1 MSQIETSQSDT
12 RATIAAVIITKNEQD
27 TLRDCLES
35 LRWVDEIIIVDSG
48 STDGT
53 EAIAREYTEHFYV
66 NADWPGFGKQ
76 KQLAQS
82 YATCDWILAVDADER
97 IDQTLRDSILAMLA
111 NPPQNTVYNLNELTW
126 VFGRFLKHSGWYYR
140 HVRLYPNQL
149 TGYNDN
155 LVHESVI
162 IPPGCQVAEL
172 DGDILHYSYQNLN
185 HYLVKSAG
193 YAKAWADQRQARGK
207 KATLG
212 QGIVHAFGCFVK
224 MYLLKRGFLDGKQ
237 GFLIALLS
245 AHSTFVKYADLWARD
260 NDPHYKR

>member
-1 MSQIETSQSDT
+1 MNQASQN

-27 TLRDCLES
+27 SLRDCLES

-48 STDGT
+48 STDST

-66 NADWPGFGKQ
+66 NAEWPGFGKQ

-82 YATCDWILAVDADER
+82 YATSDWILAVDADER
-97 IDQTLRDSILAMLA
+97 IDDTLRENILAMLE
-111 NPPQNTVYNLNELTW
+111 NPPENTVYNLNELTW

-140 HVRLYPNQL
+140 HVRLYPNKL
-149 TGYNDN
+149 TKYNDN

-162 IPPGCQVAEL
+162 IPQGCQVAEL

-207 KATLG
+207 KASLS
-212 QGIVHAFGCFVK
+212 QGMIHALGCFLK

-237 GFLIALLS
+237 GFLIAVLS

-260 NDPHYKR
+260 NDPHYKK

>member
-1 MSQIETSQSDT
+1 MNQTSQK
-12 RATIAAVIITKNEQD
+12 RASIAAVIITKNEQD
-27 TLRDCLES
+27 SLRDCLES

-48 STDGT
+48 STDNT
-53 EAIAREYTEHFYV
+53 ETIAKEYTEHFYV
-66 NADWPGFGKQ
+66 NAEWPGFGKQ

-82 YATCDWILAVDADER
+82 YATSDWILAVDADER
-97 IDQTLRDSILAMLA
+97 IDDTLRENILTMLVS
-111 NPPQNTVYNLNELTW
+111 PPENTIYNLNELTW

-140 HVRLYPNQL
+140 HVRLYPNKL
-149 TGYNDN
+149 TQYNDN

-162 IPPGCQVAEL
+162 IPSGCQVAEL

-207 KATLG
+207 KASLS
-212 QGIVHAFGCFVK
+212 QGIIHALGCFLK

-237 GFLIALLS
+237 GFLIAVLS

-260 NDPHYKR
+260 NDPHYKQ

>member
-1 MSQIETSQSDT
+1 MNQASQN
-12 RATIAAVIITKNEQD
+12 RASIAAVIITKNEQD
-27 TLRDCLES
+27 SLRDCLES

-48 STDGT
+48 STDNT
-53 EAIAREYTEHFYV
+53 ETIAREYTEHFYV
-66 NADWPGFGKQ
+66 NAEWPGFGKQ

-82 YATCDWILAVDADER
+82 YATSDWVLAVDADER
-97 IDQTLRDSILAMLA
+97 IDDTLRENILTMLE
-111 NPPQNTVYNLNELTW
+111 NPPENTVYNLNELTW

-140 HVRLYPNQL
+140 HVRLYPNKL
-149 TGYNDN
+149 TQYNDN

-162 IPPGCQVAEL
+162 IPEGCQVAEL

-207 KATLG
+207 KASLS
-212 QGIVHAFGCFVK
+212 QGIVHALGCFLK

-237 GFLIALLS
+237 GFLIAVLS

-260 NDPHYKR
+260 NDPHYK

>member
-1 MSQIETSQSDT
+1 MSKNSST
-12 RATIAAVIITKNEQD
+12 RASIAAVIITKNEQD
-27 TLRDCLES
+27 SLRDCLES

-48 STDGT
+48 SNDGT
-53 EAIAREYTEHFYV
+53 EAIAREYTEHFYI
-66 NADWPGFGKQ
+66 NAEWPGFGKQ

-82 YATCDWILAVDADER
+82 YATSDWILAVDADER
-97 IDQTLRDSILAMLA
+97 IDDTLRQNILTMLE
-111 NPPQNTVYNLNELTW
+111 NPPENTVYNLNELTW

-140 HVRLYPNQL
+140 HVRLYPNKL
-149 TGYNDN
+149 TKYNDN

-162 IPPGCQVAEL
+162 IPQGCQVAEL

-207 KATLG
+207 KASLS
-212 QGIVHAFGCFVK
+212 QGMVHALGCFLK

-237 GFLIALLS
+237 GFLIAVLS

-260 NDPHYKR
+260 NDPHYKK

>member
-1 MSQIETSQSDT
+1 MNQISQN

-27 TLRDCLES
+27 SLRDCLES

-48 STDGT
+48 STDST
-53 EAIAREYTEHFYV
+53 ETIAREYTEHFYV
-66 NADWPGFGKQ
+66 NAEWPGFGKQ

-82 YATCDWILAVDADER
+82 YATSDWILAVDADER
-97 IDQTLRDSILAMLA
+97 IDDTLRENILTMLE
-111 NPPQNTVYNLNELTW
+111 NPPENTVYNLNELTW

-140 HVRLYPNQL
+140 HVRLYPNKL
-149 TGYNDN
+149 TKYNDN

-162 IPPGCQVAEL
+162 IPTDCQVAEL

-207 KATLG
+207 KASLS
-212 QGIVHAFGCFVK
+212 QGIIHALGCFLK

-237 GFLIALLS
+237 GFLIAVLS

-260 NDPHYKR
+260 NDPHYKK

>member
-1 MSQIETSQSDT
+1 MNQASQN

-27 TLRDCLES
+27 SLRDCLES
-35 LRWVDEIIIVDSG
+35 LRWVDEIVIVDSG
-48 STDGT
+48 STDNT
-53 EAIAREYTEHFYV
+53 ESIAREYTEHFYV
-66 NADWPGFGKQ
+66 NAEWPGFGKQ

-82 YATCDWILAVDADER
+82 YATSDWILAVDADER
-97 IDQTLRDSILAMLA
+97 IDDTLRDNILTMLE
-111 NPPQNTVYNLNELTW
+111 NPPQNTVFNLNELTW

-140 HVRLYPNQL
+140 HVRLYPNKL
-149 TGYNDN
+149 TKYNDN

-162 IPPGCQVAEL
+162 IPQGCQVAEL

-207 KATLG
+207 KASLS
-212 QGIVHAFGCFVK
+212 QGIVHALGCFLK

-260 NDPHYKR
+260 NDPHYK

>member
-1 MSQIETSQSDT
+1 MNQTSQK
-12 RATIAAVIITKNEQD
+12 RASIAAVIITKNEQD
-27 TLRDCLES
+27 SLRDCLES

-48 STDGT
+48 STDNT
-53 EAIAREYTEHFYV
+53 ETIAKEYTEHFYV
-66 NADWPGFGKQ
+66 NAEWPGFGKQ

-82 YATCDWILAVDADER
+82 YATSDWILAVDADER
-97 IDQTLRDSILAMLA
+97 IDDTLRENILTMLE
-111 NPPQNTVYNLNELTW
+111 NPPENTVYNLNELTW

-140 HVRLYPNQL
+140 HVRLYPNKL
-149 TGYNDN
+149 TKYNDN

-162 IPPGCQVAEL
+162 IPSGCQVAEL

-207 KATLG
+207 KASLS
-212 QGIVHAFGCFVK
+212 QGIIHALGCFLK

-237 GFLIALLS
+237 GFLIAVLS
-245 AHSTFVKYADLWARD
+245 AHSTFIKYADLWARD
-260 NDPHYKR
+260 NDPHYKQ

>member
-1 MSQIETSQSDT
+1 MNQASQN
-12 RATIAAVIITKNEQD
+12 RASIAAVIITKNEQD
-27 TLRDCLES
+27 SLRDCLES

-48 STDGT
+48 SNDNT
-53 EAIAREYTEHFYV
+53 ETIAREYTEHFYV
-66 NADWPGFGKQ
+66 NAEWPGFGKQ

-82 YATCDWILAVDADER
+82 YATSDWVLAVDADER
-97 IDQTLRDSILAMLA
+97 IDDTLRENILTMLE
-111 NPPQNTVYNLNELTW
+111 NPPENTVYNLNELTW

-140 HVRLYPNQL
+140 HVRLYPNKL
-149 TGYNDN
+149 TQYNDN

-162 IPPGCQVAEL
+162 IPEGCQVAEL

-207 KATLG
+207 KASLS
-212 QGIVHAFGCFVK
+212 QGIVHALGCFLK

-237 GFLIALLS
+237 GFLIAVLS

-260 NDPHYKR
+260 NDPHYK

>member
-1 MSQIETSQSDT
+1 MNQISQN

-27 TLRDCLES
+27 SLRDCLES

-48 STDGT
+48 STDST
-53 EAIAREYTEHFYV
+53 ETIAREYTEHFYV
-66 NADWPGFGKQ
+66 NAEWPGFGKQ

-82 YATCDWILAVDADER
+82 YATSDWILAVDADER
-97 IDQTLRDSILAMLA
+97 IDDTLRENILTMLE
-111 NPPQNTVYNLNELTW
+111 NPPENTVYNLNELTW

-140 HVRLYPNQL
+140 HVRLYPNKL
-149 TGYNDN
+149 TKYNDN

-162 IPPGCQVAEL
+162 IPTDCQVAEL

-193 YAKAWADQRQARGK
+193 YAKAWADQRQALGK
-207 KATLG
+207 KASLS
-212 QGIVHAFGCFVK
+212 QGIIHALGCFLK

-237 GFLIALLS
+237 GFLIAVLS

-260 NDPHYKR
+260 NDPHYKK

>member
-1 MSQIETSQSDT
+1 MNQTSQK
-12 RATIAAVIITKNEQD
+12 RASIAAVIITKNEQD
-27 TLRDCLES
+27 SLRDCLES

-48 STDGT
+48 STDNT
-53 EAIAREYTEHFYV
+53 ETIAKEYTEHFYV
-66 NADWPGFGKQ
+66 NTEWPGFGKQ

-82 YATCDWILAVDADER
+82 YATSDWILAVDADER
-97 IDQTLRDSILAMLA
+97 IDDTLRENILTMLE
-111 NPPQNTVYNLNELTW
+111 NPPENTVYNLNELTW

-140 HVRLYPNQL
+140 HVRLYPNKL
-149 TGYNDN
+149 TQYNDN
-155 LVHESVI
+155 LVHESVL
-162 IPPGCQVAEL
+162 IPSGCQVAEL

-207 KATLG
+207 KASLS
-212 QGIVHAFGCFVK
+212 QGIIHALGCFLK

-237 GFLIALLS
+237 GFLIAVLS

-260 NDPHYKR
+260 NDPHYKQ

>member
-1 MSQIETSQSDT
+1 MNQTSQN
-12 RATIAAVIITKNEQD
+12 RASIAAVIITKNEQD
-27 TLRDCLES
+27 SLRDCLES

-48 STDGT
+48 STDST
-53 EAIAREYTEHFYV
+53 ETIAREYTEHFYV
-66 NADWPGFGKQ
+66 NAEWPGFGKQ

-82 YATCDWILAVDADER
+82 YATSDWILAVDADER
-97 IDQTLRDSILAMLA
+97 IDDTLRENILTMLE
-111 NPPQNTVYNLNELTW
+111 NPPENTVYNLNELTW

-140 HVRLYPNQL
+140 HVRLYPNKL
-149 TGYNDN
+149 TKYNDN

-162 IPPGCQVAEL
+162 IPTDCQVAEL

-207 KATLG
+207 KASLS
-212 QGIVHAFGCFVK
+212 QGIIHALGCFLK

-237 GFLIALLS
+237 GFLIAVLS

-260 NDPHYKR
+260 NDPHYKK

>member
-1 MSQIETSQSDT
+1 MNQTSQK
-12 RATIAAVIITKNEQD
+12 RASIAAVIITKNEQD
-27 TLRDCLES
+27 SLRDCLDS

-48 STDGT
+48 STDNSET
-53 EAIAREYTEHFYV
+53 IAKEYTEHFYV
-66 NADWPGFGKQ
+66 NAEWSGFGKQ

-82 YATCDWILAVDADER
+82 YATSDWILAVDADER
-97 IDQTLRDSILAMLA
+97 IDDTLRENILTMLE
-111 NPPQNTVYNLNELTW
+111 NPPENTVYNLNELTW

-140 HVRLYPNQL
+140 HVRLYPNKL
-149 TGYNDN
+149 TKYNDN

-162 IPPGCQVAEL
+162 IPQGCQVAEL

-207 KATLG
+207 KASLS
-212 QGIVHAFGCFVK
+212 QGITHALGCFMK

-237 GFLIALLS
+237 GFLIAVLS

-260 NDPHYKR
+260 NDPHYKK

>member
-1 MSQIETSQSDT
+1 MNQASQN

-27 TLRDCLES
+27 SLRDCLES

-48 STDGT
+48 STDST

-66 NADWPGFGKQ
+66 NAEWPGFGKQ

-82 YATCDWILAVDADER
+82 YATSDWILAVDADER
-97 IDQTLRDSILAMLA
+97 IDETLRENILAMLE

-140 HVRLYPNQL
+140 HVRLYPNKL
-149 TGYNDN
+149 TQYNDN

-162 IPPGCQVAEL
+162 IPQGCQVAEL

-207 KATLG
+207 KASLS
-212 QGIVHAFGCFVK
+212 QGIIHALGCFLK

-237 GFLIALLS
+237 GFLIAVLS

-260 NDPHYKR
+260 NDPHYKK

>member
-1 MSQIETSQSDT
+1 MNQASQN

-27 TLRDCLES
+27 SLRDCLES

-48 STDGT
+48 STDST

-66 NADWPGFGKQ
+66 NAEWPGFGKQ

-82 YATCDWILAVDADER
+82 YATSDWILAVDADER
-97 IDQTLRDSILAMLA
+97 IDDTLRENILAMLE

-140 HVRLYPNQL
+140 HVRLYPNKL
-149 TGYNDN
+149 TKYNDN

-162 IPPGCQVAEL
+162 IPQGCQVAEL

-207 KATLG
+207 KASLS
-212 QGIVHAFGCFVK
+212 QGMIHALGCFLK

-237 GFLIALLS
+237 GFLIAVLS

-260 NDPHYKR
+260 NDPHYKK

>member
-1 MSQIETSQSDT
+1 MNQTSQN

-27 TLRDCLES
+27 SLRDCLES

-48 STDGT
+48 STDST

-66 NADWPGFGKQ
+66 NAEWPGFGKQ

-82 YATCDWILAVDADER
+82 YATSDWILAVDADER
-97 IDQTLRDSILAMLA
+97 IDDTLRENILAMLE

-140 HVRLYPNQL
+140 HVRLYPNKL
-149 TGYNDN
+149 TKYNDN

-162 IPPGCQVAEL
+162 IPQGCQVAEL

-207 KATLG
+207 KASLS
-212 QGIVHAFGCFVK
+212 QGMIHALGCFLK
-224 MYLLKRGFLDGKQ
+224 MYLLKSGFLDGKQ
-237 GFLIALLS
+237 GFLIAVLS

-260 NDPHYKR
+260 NDPHYKK

>member
-1 MSQIETSQSDT
+1 MNQASQN

-27 TLRDCLES
+27 SLRDCLES

-48 STDGT
+48 STDST

-66 NADWPGFGKQ
+66 NAEWPGFGKQ

-82 YATCDWILAVDADER
+82 YATSDWILAVDADER
-97 IDQTLRDSILAMLA
+97 IDDTLRENILAMLE
-111 NPPQNTVYNLNELTW
+111 NPPENTVYNLNELTW

-140 HVRLYPNQL
+140 HVRLYPNKL
-149 TGYNDN
+149 TKYNDN

-162 IPPGCQVAEL
+162 IPQGCQVAEL

-207 KATLG
+207 KASLS
-212 QGIVHAFGCFVK
+212 QGIIHALGCFLK

-237 GFLIALLS
+237 GFLIAVLS

-260 NDPHYKR
+260 NDPHYKK

>member
-1 MSQIETSQSDT
+1 MNQPSQN

-27 TLRDCLES
+27 SLRDCLES

-48 STDGT
+48 STDNT

-66 NADWPGFGKQ
+66 NAQWPGFGKQ

-82 YATCDWILAVDADER
+82 YATRDWVLAVDADER
-97 IDQTLRDSILAMLA
+97 IDDTLRENILTMLE

-140 HVRLYPNQL
+140 HVRLYPNKL
-149 TGYNDN
+149 TQYNDN

-162 IPPGCQVAEL
+162 IPQGCQIAEL

-193 YAKAWADQRQARGK
+193 YARAWADQRQARGK
-207 KATLG
+207 KASLS
-212 QGIVHAFGCFVK
+212 QGIIHAIGCFLK
-224 MYLLKRGFLDGKQ
+224 MYVLKRGFLDGKQ

-245 AHSTFVKYADLWARD
+245 AHSTFVKYADLWARE
-260 NDPHYKR
+260 NDPHYKN

>member
-1 MSQIETSQSDT
+1 MNQPSQN

-27 TLRDCLES
+27 SLRDCLES

-48 STDGT
+48 STDNT

-66 NADWPGFGKQ
+66 NAQWPGFGKQ

-82 YATCDWILAVDADER
+82 YATSDWVLAVDADER
-97 IDQTLRDSILAMLA
+97 IDDTLRENILAMLE

-140 HVRLYPNQL
+140 HVRLYPNKL
-149 TGYNDN
+149 TQYNDN

-162 IPPGCQVAEL
+162 IPQGCQIAEL

-207 KATLG
+207 KASLS
-212 QGIVHAFGCFVK
+212 QGIIHAIGCFLK
-224 MYLLKRGFLDGKQ
+224 MYILKRGFLDGKQ

-245 AHSTFVKYADLWARD
+245 AHSTFVKYADLWARE
-260 NDPHYKR
+260 NDPHYKN

>member
-1 MSQIETSQSDT
+1 MNQTSQN
-12 RATIAAVIITKNEQD
+12 RASIAAVIITKNEQD
-27 TLRDCLES
+27 SLRDCLES

-48 STDGT
+48 STDST
-53 EAIAREYTEHFYV
+53 ETIAREYTEHFYV
-66 NADWPGFGKQ
+66 NAEWPGFGKQ

-82 YATCDWILAVDADER
+82 YATSDWILAVDADER
-97 IDQTLRDSILAMLA
+97 IDDTLRENILTMLE
-111 NPPQNTVYNLNELTW
+111 NPPENTVYNLNELTW

-140 HVRLYPNQL
+140 HVRLYPNKL
-149 TGYNDN
+149 TKYNDN

-162 IPPGCQVAEL
+162 IPSGCQVAEL

-207 KATLG
+207 KASLS
-212 QGIVHAFGCFVK
+212 QGIIHALGCFLK

-237 GFLIALLS
+237 GFLIAVLS

-260 NDPHYKR
+260 NDPHYKK

>member
-1 MSQIETSQSDT
+1 MNQTSQK
-12 RATIAAVIITKNEQD
+12 RASIAAVIITKNEQD
-27 TLRDCLES
+27 SLRDCLES

-48 STDGT
+48 STDNT
-53 EAIAREYTEHFYV
+53 ETIAREYTEHFYV
-66 NADWPGFGKQ
+66 NAEWPGFGKQ

-82 YATCDWILAVDADER
+82 YAKSDWILAVDADER
-97 IDQTLRDSILAMLA
+97 IDDTLRENILTMLE
-111 NPPQNTVYNLNELTW
+111 NPPENTVYNLNELTW

-140 HVRLYPNQL
+140 HVRLYPNKL
-149 TGYNDN
+149 TKYNDN

-162 IPPGCQVAEL
+162 IPSGCQVAEL

-207 KATLG
+207 KASLS
-212 QGIVHAFGCFVK
+212 QGIIHALGCFLK

-237 GFLIALLS
+237 GFLIAVLS

-260 NDPHYKR
+260 NDPHYKQ

>member
-1 MSQIETSQSDT
+1 MNQTSQK
-12 RATIAAVIITKNEQD
+12 RASIAAVIITKNEQD
-27 TLRDCLES
+27 SLRDCLES

-48 STDGT
+48 STDNT
-53 EAIAREYTEHFYV
+53 ETIAKEYTEHFYV
-66 NADWPGFGKQ
+66 NAEWPGFGKQ

-82 YATCDWILAVDADER
+82 YAKSDWILAVDADER
-97 IDQTLRDSILAMLA
+97 IDDTLRENILTMLE
-111 NPPQNTVYNLNELTW
+111 NPPENTVYNLNELTW

-140 HVRLYPNQL
+140 HVRLYPNKL
-149 TGYNDN
+149 TKYNDN

-162 IPPGCQVAEL
+162 IPSGCQVAEL

-207 KATLG
+207 KASLS
-212 QGIVHAFGCFVK
+212 QGIIHALGCFLK

-237 GFLIALLS
+237 GFLIAVLS

-260 NDPHYKR
+260 NDPHYKQ

>member
-1 MSQIETSQSDT
+1 MNQTSQK
-12 RATIAAVIITKNEQD
+12 RASIAAVIITKNEQD
-27 TLRDCLES
+27 SLRDCLES

-48 STDGT
+48 STDST
-53 EAIAREYTEHFYV
+53 ETIAREYTEHFYV
-66 NADWPGFGKQ
+66 NAEWPGFGKQ

-82 YATCDWILAVDADER
+82 YATSDWILAVDADER
-97 IDQTLRDSILAMLA
+97 IDDTLRENILAMLE
-111 NPPQNTVYNLNELTW
+111 NPPENTVYNLNELTW

-140 HVRLYPNQL
+140 HVRLYPNKL
-149 TGYNDN
+149 TKYNDN

-162 IPPGCQVAEL
+162 IPSGCQVAEL

-193 YAKAWADQRQARGK
+193 YAKAWADQRQARSK
-207 KATLG
+207 KASLS
-212 QGIVHAFGCFVK
+212 QGIIHALGCFLK

-237 GFLIALLS
+237 GFLIAVLS

-260 NDPHYKR
+260 NDPHYKK

>member
-1 MSQIETSQSDT
+1 MNQPSQN

-27 TLRDCLES
+27 SLRDCLES

-48 STDGT
+48 STDNT

-66 NADWPGFGKQ
+66 NAQWPGFGKQ

-82 YATCDWILAVDADER
+82 YATSEWVLAVDADER
-97 IDQTLRDSILAMLA
+97 IDDTLRENILAMLE

-140 HVRLYPNQL
+140 HVRLYPNKL
-149 TGYNDN
+149 TQYNDN

-162 IPPGCQVAEL
+162 IPQGCQIAEL

-193 YAKAWADQRQARGK
+193 YARAWADQRQARGK
-207 KATLG
+207 KASLS
-212 QGIVHAFGCFVK
+212 QGIIHAIGCFLK
-224 MYLLKRGFLDGKQ
+224 MYVLKRGFLDGKQ

-245 AHSTFVKYADLWARD
+245 AHSTFVKYADLWARE
-260 NDPHYKR
+260 NDPHYKN

>member
-1 MSQIETSQSDT
+1 MNQTSQN
-12 RATIAAVIITKNEQD
+12 RASIAAVIITKNEQD
-27 TLRDCLES
+27 SLRDCLES

-48 STDGT
+48 STDNT
-53 EAIAREYTEHFYV
+53 ETIAKEYTEHFYV
-66 NADWPGFGKQ
+66 NAEWPGFGKQ

-82 YATCDWILAVDADER
+82 YAKSDWILAVDADER
-97 IDQTLRDSILAMLA
+97 IDDTLRENILTMLE
-111 NPPQNTVYNLNELTW
+111 NPPENTVYNLNELTW

-140 HVRLYPNQL
+140 HVRLYPNKL
-149 TGYNDN
+149 TQYNDN

-162 IPPGCQVAEL
+162 IPSGCQVAEL

-207 KATLG
+207 KASLS
-212 QGIVHAFGCFVK
+212 QGIIHALGCFLK

-237 GFLIALLS
+237 GFLIAVLS

-260 NDPHYKR
+260 NDPHYKQ

>member
-1 MSQIETSQSDT
+1 MNQTSQN
-12 RATIAAVIITKNEQD
+12 RASIAAVIITKNEQYS
-27 TLRDCLES
+27 LRDCLES

-48 STDGT
+48 STDNT
-53 EAIAREYTEHFYV
+53 ETIAKEYTEHFYV
-66 NADWPGFGKQ
+66 NAEWPGFGKQ

-82 YATCDWILAVDADER
+82 YATSDWILAVDADER
-97 IDQTLRDSILAMLA
+97 IDDTLRENILTMLE
-111 NPPQNTVYNLNELTW
+111 NPPENTVYNLNELTW

-140 HVRLYPNQL
+140 HVRLYPNKL
-149 TGYNDN
+149 TKYNDN

-162 IPPGCQVAEL
+162 IPSGCQVAEL

-207 KATLG
+207 KASLS
-212 QGIVHAFGCFVK
+212 QGIIHALGCFLK

-237 GFLIALLS
+237 GFLIAVLS

-260 NDPHYKR
+260 NDPHYKQ

>member
-1 MSQIETSQSDT
+1 MNQPSQN

-27 TLRDCLES
+27 SLRDCLES

-48 STDGT
+48 STDNT

-66 NADWPGFGKQ
+66 NAQWPGFGKQ

-82 YATCDWILAVDADER
+82 YATSDWVLAVDADER
-97 IDQTLRDSILAMLA
+97 IDDTLRENILTMLE

-140 HVRLYPNQL
+140 HVRLYPNKL
-149 TGYNDN
+149 TQYNDN

-162 IPPGCQVAEL
+162 IPQGCQIAEL

-193 YAKAWADQRQARGK
+193 YARAWADQRQARGK
-207 KATLG
+207 KASLS
-212 QGIVHAFGCFVK
+212 QGIIHAIGCFLK
-224 MYLLKRGFLDGKQ
+224 MYVLKRGFLDGKQ

-245 AHSTFVKYADLWARD
+245 AHSTFVKYADLWARE
-260 NDPHYKR
+260 NDPHYKN

>member
-1 MSQIETSQSDT
+1 MNQTSQN
-12 RATIAAVIITKNEQD
+12 RASIAAVIITKNEQD
-27 TLRDCLES
+27 SLRDCLES

-48 STDGT
+48 STDNT
-53 EAIAREYTEHFYV
+53 ETIAKEYTEHFYV
-66 NADWPGFGKQ
+66 NAEWPGFGKQ

-82 YATCDWILAVDADER
+82 YATSDWILAVDADER
-97 IDQTLRDSILAMLA
+97 IDDTLRENILTMLE
-111 NPPQNTVYNLNELTW
+111 NPPENTVYNLNELTW

-140 HVRLYPNQL
+140 HVRLYPNKL
-149 TGYNDN
+149 TKYNDN

-162 IPPGCQVAEL
+162 IPTDCQVAEL

-207 KATLG
+207 KASLS
-212 QGIVHAFGCFVK
+212 QGIIHALGCFLK

-237 GFLIALLS
+237 GFLIAVLS

-260 NDPHYKR
+260 NDPHYKK

>member
-1 MSQIETSQSDT
+1 MNQPSQN

-27 TLRDCLES
+27 SLRDCLES

-48 STDGT
+48 STDNT

-66 NADWPGFGKQ
+66 NAQWPGFGKQ

-82 YATCDWILAVDADER
+82 YATSDWVLAVDADER
-97 IDQTLRDSILAMLA
+97 IDDTLRENILAMLE

-140 HVRLYPNQL
+140 HVRLYPNKL
-149 TGYNDN
+149 TQYNDN

-162 IPPGCQVAEL
+162 IPQGCQIAEL

-193 YAKAWADQRQARGK
+193 YARAWADQRQARGK
-207 KATLG
+207 KASLS
-212 QGIVHAFGCFVK
+212 QGIIHAIGCFLK
-224 MYLLKRGFLDGKQ
+224 MYVLKRGFLDGQQ

-245 AHSTFVKYADLWARD
+245 AHSTFVKYADLWARE
-260 NDPHYKR
+260 NDPHYKN

>member
-1 MSQIETSQSDT
+1 MNQASQN

-27 TLRDCLES
+27 SLRDCLES

-48 STDGT
+48 STDNT

-66 NADWPGFGKQ
+66 NAEWPGFGKQ

-82 YATCDWILAVDADER
+82 YATSDWILAVDADER
-97 IDQTLRDSILAMLA
+97 IDETLRENILTMLES
-111 NPPQNTVYNLNELTW
+111 PPENTVYNLNELTW

-140 HVRLYPNQL
+140 HVRLYPNKL
-149 TGYNDN
+149 TKYNDN

-162 IPPGCQVAEL
+162 IPEGCKVAEL

-207 KATLG
+207 KASLS
-212 QGIVHAFGCFVK
+212 QGIIHALGCFLK

-237 GFLIALLS
+237 GFLIAVLS

-260 NDPHYKR
+260 NDPHYKQ

>member
-1 MSQIETSQSDT
+1 MNQPSQN

-27 TLRDCLES
+27 SLRDCLES

-48 STDGT
+48 STDNT

-66 NADWPGFGKQ
+66 NAQWPGFGKQ

-82 YATCDWILAVDADER
+82 YATSDWVLAVDADER
-97 IDQTLRDSILAMLA
+97 IDDTLRENILAMLE

-140 HVRLYPNQL
+140 HVRLYPNKL
-149 TGYNDN
+149 TQYNDN

-162 IPPGCQVAEL
+162 IPQGCQIAEL

-207 KATLG
+207 KASLS
-212 QGIVHAFGCFVK
+212 QGIIHAIGCFLK
-224 MYLLKRGFLDGKQ
+224 MYVLKRGFLDGKQ

-245 AHSTFVKYADLWARD
+245 AHSTFVKYADLWARE
-260 NDPHYKR
+260 NDPHYKN

>member
-1 MSQIETSQSDT
+1 MNQPSQN

-27 TLRDCLES
+27 SLRDCLES

-48 STDGT
+48 STDNT

-66 NADWPGFGKQ
+66 NAQWPGFGKQ

-82 YATCDWILAVDADER
+82 YATSDWVLAVDADER
-97 IDQTLRDSILAMLA
+97 IDDTLRENILAMLE

-140 HVRLYPNQL
+140 HVRLYPNKL
-149 TGYNDN
+149 TQYNDN

-162 IPPGCQVAEL
+162 IPQGCQIAEL

-193 YAKAWADQRQARGK
+193 YARAWADQRQARGK
-207 KATLG
+207 KASLS
-212 QGIVHAFGCFVK
+212 QGIIHAIGCFLK
-224 MYLLKRGFLDGKQ
+224 MYVLKRGFLDGKQ

-245 AHSTFVKYADLWARD
+245 AHSTFVKYADLWARE
-260 NDPHYKR
+260 NDPHYKN

>member
-1 MSQIETSQSDT
+1 MNQASQH
-12 RATIAAVIITKNEQD
+12 RASIAAVIITKNEQD
-27 TLRDCLES
+27 SLRDCLES

-48 STDGT
+48 STDNT
-53 EAIAREYTEHFYV
+53 EAIAREYTDHFYV
-66 NADWPGFGKQ
+66 NAEWPGFGKQ

-82 YATCDWILAVDADER
+82 YATSDWVLAVDADER
-97 IDQTLRDSILAMLA
+97 IDDTLRENILTMLT
-111 NPPQNTVYNLNELTW
+111 NPPENTVYNLNELTW

-149 TGYNDN
+149 TQYNDN

-162 IPPGCQVAEL
+162 IPEGCQVAEL

-207 KATLG
+207 KASLS
-212 QGIVHAFGCFVK
+212 QGMVHALGCFLK

-237 GFLIALLS
+237 GLLIAVLS

-260 NDPHYKR
+260 NDPHYKE

>member
-1 MSQIETSQSDT
+1 MNQTSQN
-12 RATIAAVIITKNEQD
+12 RASIAAVIITKNEQD
-27 TLRDCLES
+27 SLRDCLES

-48 STDGT
+48 STDNT
-53 EAIAREYTEHFYV
+53 ETIAKEYTEHFYV
-66 NADWPGFGKQ
+66 NAEWPGFGKQ

-82 YATCDWILAVDADER
+82 YATSDWILAIDADER
-97 IDQTLRDSILAMLA
+97 IDDTLRENILTMLE
-111 NPPQNTVYNLNELTW
+111 NPPENTVYNLNELTW

-140 HVRLYPNQL
+140 HVRLYPNKL
-149 TGYNDN
+149 TKYNDN

-162 IPPGCQVAEL
+162 IPSGCQVAEL

-207 KATLG
+207 KASLS
-212 QGIVHAFGCFVK
+212 QGIIHALGCFLK
-224 MYLLKRGFLDGKQ
+224 MYLLKCGFLDGKQ
-237 GFLIALLS
+237 GFLIAVLS

-260 NDPHYKR
+260 NDPHYKK

>member
-1 MSQIETSQSDT
+1 MN
-12 RATIAAVIITKNEQD
+12 RATISAVIITKNEQN

-35 LRWVDEIIIVDSG
+35 LHWVDEIIIVDSG

-53 EAIAREYTEHFYV
+53 EAIARQYTEHFYV
-66 NADWPGFGKQ
+66 NTNWPGFGKQ

-82 YATCDWILAVDADER
+82 YASGDWILAIDADER
-97 IDQTLRDSILAMLA
+97 IDDTLRQSILAMLN
-111 NPPQNTVYNLNELTW
+111 NPPTNTVFNLNELTW
-126 VFGRFLKHSGWYYR
+126 VFGRFLRHSGWYYR
-140 HVRLYPNQL
+140 HVRLYPNKL
-149 TGYNDN
+149 TSYNDN

-162 IPPGCQVAEL
+162 IPSGCQVAEL
-172 DGDILHYSYQNLN
+172 DGDILHYSYQDLN

-193 YAKAWADQRQARGK
+193 YAKAWADQRQAKGK
-207 KATLG
+207 KASLS
-212 QGIVHAFGCFVK
+212 QGIVHAVGCFLK

-260 NDPHYKR
+260 NDEHYKR